1 MEQRYIVALE
11 IGSSKIRCA
20 VGTLDINGALTVL
33 AIEEEPQMNE
43 YVRYGC
49 IQNVEGVSAHVN
61 SVIKKIEN
69 RSGISPRKVKGVYV
83 AVGGRSLSA
92 SKVDI
97 DRAYS
102 EETEITEAI
111 VAQMKAEAL
120 RTSYSDRDIVEVL
133 VRDILTDNQENANP
147 VGTFARNV
155 SASLNVV
162 SCRPQ
167 LKRNIDRSISE
178 RLQLKINDYIVRP
191 TAIADLVLSKDE
203 KRLGCMLVDLGA
215 ETTTV
220 SIYKGGSL
228 RYLAT
233 LPLGSRNITRDIA
246 TGLNKLEERAEELKR
261 AVGDAVPTMEG
272 YKNPNGIDTTEVNAY
287 VQARAGEIVSNV
299 LEQMN
304 YAGIRDLPGG
314 IIVVGGG
321 AKLKGINHLLE
332 SQSKLPLRIGTPT
345 SSVRIADAKI
355 QGADAVDVIAL
366 LDAASRRAPMMCM
379 EAPVSMIPPTIQPE
393 TARDDDDDDDFD
405 DDDDDDFVPKKDKK
419 KEKKDGPGF
428 LSRLKDSV
436 EKLFSEG
443 DEEDDDE

>member
-1 MEQRYIVALE
+1 MDV
-11 IGSSKIRCA
+11 
-20 VGTLDINGALTVL
+20 NGALTVL
-33 AIEEEPQMNE
+33 AIEEEAQTNE

-83 AVGGRSLSA
+83 ALGGRSLSA
-92 SKVDI
+92 TKVDVS
-97 DRAYS
+97 RSYP

-111 VAQMKAEAL
+111 VSQIKSEAM
-120 RTSYSDRDIVEVL
+120 RTTITDRDNVEVL
-133 VRDILTDNQENANP
+133 VRDFIIDKQESSNP

-155 SASLNVV
+155 TASLNVV
-162 SCRPQ
+162 ICRPQ
-167 LKRNIDRSISE
+167 LKRNIDRAISE
-178 RLQLKINDYIVRP
+178 RLQLRINDYIVRP
-191 TAIADLVLSKDE
+191 TAIADLVLTKDE

-215 ETTTV
+215 EVTTV

-246 TGLNKLEERAEELKR
+246 TGLNKVEERAEEMKR
-261 AVGDAVPTMEG
+261 AYGDAVPAVDG
-272 YKNPNGIDTTEVNAY
+272 SKNADGIDTSEVNVY
-287 VQARAGEIVSNV
+287 VQARAGEIVSNI

-304 YAGIRDLPGG
+304 YAGIRELPKG

-332 SQSKLPLRIGTPT
+332 SQSKLPLRIGTPM

-366 LDAASRRAPMMCM
+366 LDAASRRTPAMCM
-379 EAPVSMIPPTIQPE
+379 EAPVTIISQQPQQPQRE
-393 TARDDDDDDDFD
+393 EDEDDGYEDDDDEPGIM
-405 DDDDDDFVPKKDKK
+405 PKKPG
-419 KEKKDGPGF
+419 KEKEPKQKGPSF
-428 LSRLKDSV
+428 IQKLKDSV
-436 EKLFSEG
+436 ERIFTEN
-443 DEEDDDE
+443 DEDEDE